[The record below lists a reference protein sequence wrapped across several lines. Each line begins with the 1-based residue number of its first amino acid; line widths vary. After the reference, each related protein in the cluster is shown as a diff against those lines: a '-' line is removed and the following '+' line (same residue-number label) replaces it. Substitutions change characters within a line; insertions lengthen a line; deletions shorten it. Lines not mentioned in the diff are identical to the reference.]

1 MPSSLSTSSVAL
13 SAARIL
19 IAEDHLDSR
28 EALRILLEAV
38 GYQVSTAGDGRTA
51 VELATAEL
59 PHLILMDVMMP
70 ELDGFEATRQLR
82 QHAHTHAIPIIAITA
97 MEGAEHLALEAG
109 ADDYMAK
116 PVDTRA
122 LLRKIQELL
131 ALHLEGG

>member
-1 MPSSLSTSSVAL
+1 MPSSLSSSPAAL
-13 SAARIL
+13 STARIL

-59 PHLILMDVMMP
+59 PSLILMDVMMP
-70 ELDGFEATRQLR
+70 ELDGFAATRQLR
-82 QHAHTHAIPIIAITA
+82 GHAHTRAIPIIAVTA

-109 ADDYMAK
+109 ADDYLAK

-122 LLRKIQELL
+122 LLRKIQ
-131 ALHLEGG
+131 LHLAERPEGE